1 MYDKNKTLDT
11 LKNEI
16 FLSKDNLYLA
26 EEALNSDQIPY
37 ETVKKIMEVGGYR
50 NKINALRKAYL
61 MGVNFDSLREENY
74 AGAKGEN
81 AEQRQ
86 AEKQGKRRRKS

>member
-16 FLSKDNLYLA
+16 FLSKDSLYLA
-26 EEALNSDQIPY
+26 EEALYADRIPY

-50 NKINALRKAYL
+50 NKINALRI
-61 MGVNFDSLREENY
+61 
-74 AGAKGEN
+74 
-81 AEQRQ
+81 
-86 AEKQGKRRRKS
+86 